1 NAIWPHLTVF
11 ENVALPLTQGR
22 RKPPKARVRER
33 VSEALRLV
41 EMDDYAGRPAP
52 LLSGGQQQRVALA
65 RALAINPKVLLMDE
79 PLSNLD
85 ARLREEVRTK
95 IKKLVSE
102 LGITVLY
109 VTHDQVEAMVLA
121 DRIAVMA
128 HGEILQVG
136 NPYELYRNPTS
147 PIVAEFFGSM
157 NWLRG
162 KVLDNDCVETEIGRI
177 EVDFRGE
184 RNCNVV
190 IGIRPEDMKIDS
202 AGDGS
207 TNRFEATLSSS
218 TFIGDQMIFEMKIN
232 NSVLTAKCMAD
243 GENPAGKVSL
253 YFPKDK
259 LIVFP
264 DVASVT

>member
-1 NAIWPHLTVF
+1 MSIVVRNVSKRFGDFVALDDVSLDVESGTLVALLGPSGSGKTTLLRCVAGLERPDSGEITLGTRVAFSSKQRLFVQAEEREIGMVFQSYAIWPHLTVF

-41 EMDDYAGRPAP
+41 EMDDYADRPAP

-95 IKKLVSE
+95 IKKLVGE
-102 LGITVLY
+102 LGVTVLY

-128 HGEILQVG
+128 G
-136 NPYELYRNPTS
+136 
-147 PIVAEFFGSM
+147 
-157 NWLRG
+157 G
-162 KVLDNDCVETEIGRI
+162 KVLQIGAAQ
-177 EVDFRGE
+177 ELYHF
-184 RNCNVV
+184 
-190 IGIRPEDMKIDS
+190 P
-202 AGDGS
+202 
-207 TNRFEATLSSS
+207 LSRR
-218 TFIGDQMIFEMKIN
+218 
-232 NSVLTAKCMAD
+232 
-243 GENPAGKVSL
+243 
-253 YFPKDK
+253 
-259 LIVFP
+259 
-264 DVASVT
+264 VAE